1 MTDDVTDD
9 EQPNQIVRPSP
20 YALSTPEACLV
31 QLANLTEAIYN
42 KQVDPKTSD
51 AILRVV
57 KAASDLHRAA
67 DYAKVRRLAKML
79 DDGSLNAAMAELGSP
94 RTIVGPAAPGA
105 RTNDEVM
112 AAASLGPRGAMGMR
126 RIIDG

>member
-1 MTDDVTDD
+1 MTDGDDV
-9 EQPNQIVRPSP
+9 PNQIVRPSP

-57 KAASDLHRAA
+57 KAAIDLHR
-67 DYAKVRRLAKML
+67 DVEYAKVRRLAKML
-79 DDGSLNAAMAELGSP
+79 EDGSLGAAMAELGGTP
-94 RTIVGPAAPGA
+94 RTIVGPGA
-105 RTNDEVM
+105 TNDEVM